1 MKIEITKDFN
11 IAHDG
16 INVAEY
22 KCGEV
27 IELSDALAKRLIECD
42 AAKQLEKPSP
52 VKENKASSPVVEV
65 KRKARK
71 GKKA

>member
-16 INVAEY
+16 INIANY
-22 KCGEV
+22 KGGEV

-42 AAKQLEKPSP
+42 AARQVEKPSP
-52 VKENKASSPVVEV
+52 VQENKATAPVVEV